1 MRSDQFLKKLLFA
14 AAASLLT
21 VSMFAQNIQVSGTVT
36 DEGGFPVIGASVMIP
51 GTTTGVVTDIDGKYT
66 LSVDSDATLEISS
79 IGYNK
84 ETVKVGGRTV
94 INVVLSEDKQLLED
108 VVVVGYAV
116 GNKRSISGA
125 IERVTAEDMNTG
137 YVASAIDAIRGK
149 VPGLVIS
156 SSGGS
161 LDSPTVRLRGTT
173 SLSGGSDPLVIID
186 GSFSSLEELDEI
198 ASQDIEEISVLKD
211 ASESAQYGSRGAAG
225 VIVVTTKRGEQGKA
239 AISYQGQ
246 FGISTAYKQL
256 EMLSAEEWRD
266 LNNRKFNGSG
276 DDLGANTNWFTWVQ
290 NPLVT
295 QNNHNLSLTQGT
307 TKGNIRASIGFNQRN
322 GLIRGTG
329 NNTYNMRLNASQKAF
344 NNKLNLELNLA
355 GTYREGKSKPGVW
368 SSALVYNPT
377 YPSERNPETGMWDI
391 VQAAKS
397 MTTHPGELMDTQMEN
412 NSVRATASGR
422 ATYTIIDGLN
432 LSAFGSFG
440 YRTFKNYSYYP
451 NDVTNYQG
459 VRGEATIRNYDTRDL
474 LGNLQLSY
482 VKEVGKH
489 SINALALVEAQSS
502 YTFNNSSTVQGFDT
516 NYFKWYN
523 LEAASTINWGDVTSQ
538 ATKSTILSYMGR
550 LNYMYDDRYV
560 VTVNLRADG
569 SSKLGAN
576 HKWGFFPS
584 ASAAWIISNESF
596 MKNQDVVSN
605 LKLRVGYGVTGNQS
619 GISPLRSLNLMAP
632 SGISQYNG
640 TNVVTFATTA
650 NANPDLKWETKHT
663 FDVGLDFGFWG
674 GRLYGTLDYY
684 RSTTKDM
691 LYTYAVSVPPF
702 EYSTLLANLG
712 EMQNNGFEFSIGG
725 EVISTRDLGLSL
737 SASFAHNENTL
748 VSLEGTYQGE
758 EFTTA
763 EWIAVS
769 SAGGAG
775 MVGNNNVT
783 YMAEGYP
790 VGIFRLPVHDGFE
803 VDENGHKT
811 YKMKDLDNSGG
822 IDVGDSGDREIL
834 GQVVPKLT
842 ANFNARLRWKQFD
855 AEMQINGAFGH
866 HIYNFT
872 GMYMNSLS
880 QFPLYNVLKTAED
893 LNIYDLQNTSY
904 WLERGDYAHIEYI
917 TVGYTIPLKSKAL
930 QNLRV
935 ALSCNNIATITGY
948 SGLTPLI
955 NSANY
960 SSGVDA
966 RNITPLQRT
975 FTLHLSLRF

>member
-1 MRSDQFLKKLLFA
+1 MKSYLFLKKLLLT

-21 VSMFAQNIQVSGTVT
+21 VSMFAQNVTVSGTVT

-66 LSVDSDATLEISS
+66 LEVDANDTLEISS

-84 ETVKVGGRTV
+84 VTEQVGGRTV
-94 INVVLSEDKQLLED
+94 INVVLSEDKELLDD

-116 GNKRSISGA
+116 GNKKSISGA

-137 YVASAIDAIRGK
+137 YVATAVDAIRGK

-156 SSGGS
+156 STGGS

-198 ASQDIEEISVLKD
+198 AAQDIEEISVLKD

-225 VIVVTTKRGEQGKA
+225 VIVVSTKKGEQGKA
-239 AISYQGQ
+239 SISYNGQ
-246 FGISTAYKQL
+246 FGVSTAYKQL

-276 DDLGANTNWFTWVQ
+276 DDLGANTNWYTWVQ

-295 QNNHNLSLTQGT
+295 QNNHNISLTQGT
-307 TKGNIRASIGFNQRN
+307 TKGSVRASIGFNQRN
-322 GLIRGTG
+322 GLIKDTG
-329 NNTYNMRLNASQKAF
+329 NNTYNMRLNASQKAL

-355 GTYREGKSKPGVW
+355 GTYREGKNKPGVW

-377 YPSERNPETGMWDI
+377 YPSERNAETGMWDI

-412 NSVRATASGR
+412 NSVRITASGR
-422 ATYTIIDGLN
+422 ATYTIIEGLN

-440 YRTFKNYSYYP
+440 YRTFNNYSYYP

-474 LGNLQLSY
+474 LGNVQLSY
-482 VKEVGKH
+482 VKDFGKH
-489 SINALALVEAQSS
+489 SVNALALVEAQSS

-523 LEAASTINWGDVTSQ
+523 LQAGSTINWGDVTSQ

-584 ASAAWIISNESF
+584 ASAAWIISNEAF
-596 MKNQDVVSN
+596 MKNQDIISN
-605 LKLRVGYGVTGNQS
+605 LKFRVGYGVTGNQS

-650 NANPDLKWETKHT
+650 NANPDLRWETKHT
-663 FDVGLDFGFWG
+663 FDAGLDFALWG
-674 GRLYGTLDYY
+674 GRFNGTFDYY

-712 EMQNNGFEFSIGG
+712 EMTNNGFELSLSG
-725 EVISTRDLGLSL
+725 EVISTKDLGLTL
-737 SASFAHNENTL
+737 TASVAHNENTL

-758 EFTTA
+758 E
-763 EWIAVS
+763 
-769 SAGGAG
+769 
-775 MVGNNNVT
+775 
-783 YMAEGYP
+783 
-790 VGIFRLPVHDGFE
+790 
-803 VDENGHKT
+803 
-811 YKMKDLDNSGG
+811 
-822 IDVGDSGDREIL
+822 
-834 GQVVPKLT
+834 
-842 ANFNARLRWKQFD
+842 
-855 AEMQINGAFGH
+855 
-866 HIYNFT
+866 
-872 GMYMNSLS
+872 
-880 QFPLYNVLKTAED
+880 
-893 LNIYDLQNTSY
+893 
-904 WLERGDYAHIEYI
+904 
-917 TVGYTIPLKSKAL
+917 
-930 QNLRV
+930 
-935 ALSCNNIATITGY
+935 
-948 SGLTPLI
+948 
-955 NSANY
+955 
-960 SSGVDA
+960 
-966 RNITPLQRT
+966 
-975 FTLHLSLRF
+975 